1 MLVNFT
7 LPDTLRVLIIIPSPI
22 TKLPGGPLDKPLN
35 ELAAKF
41 GATTEQILLAWTKAK
56 GAVVVT

>member
-1 MLVNFT
+1 MLVNSRH
-7 LPDTLRVLIIIPSPI
+7 PDTSFVLTIIPSPI
-22 TKLPGGPLDKPLN
+22 TQSPGGPLDKPLN
-35 ELAAKF
+35 EIAAKF